1 MNSSHFSHDV
11 FISFS
16 FKDQAVA
23 ENISNQLNHIY
34 GIPCWICTTEIR
46 AGDGF
51 YDIISDAIT
60 ASKVLLFVQTKNSV
74 QSKEI
79 PDEVCQAIGDGKTI
93 VSFVVEDSEL
103 RGTLKLKLSGKQFV
117 DGKKPTLDDRIEDLA
132 HELCKILDRPFKKG
146 GIAEAEEK
154 EQKPKLKATPA
165 EQLKP
170 RKHFFGRDTLL
181 DDLHKT
187 FEEGERVVFLQGI
200 GGIGKTQIA
209 KNYVKKY
216 GAEYDTIVYATYGG
230 NIRDLILSDAPF
242 TFDPPMNRLTKADGS
257 KESDAEFFERKIAA
271 LRACATE
278 KTLLILD
285 NFDTIYD
292 EQFDTL
298 KDIGG
303 RLLVTTRCDYS
314 KNNRVVQID
323 PIEKIEDLKKVFL
336 KNYDGYDVSEDDP
349 ALTEL
354 IELVNRHTYTIE
366 LLAQHMEI
374 SGQTAGEMVEALK
387 KEGIR
392 SLNEE
397 VGAVGEKTEIAYKN
411 LLKMFRIFSLTAEER
426 QVLTLLSLMPL
437 EGVNERDFRS
447 WAELKSRKVILN
459 LQKRSLIIENV
470 GGIALHPIVRDVVRC
485 EAPANEENCE
495 VFLARFTETIHEDKT
510 WHLSKYE
517 KDRYALI
524 VKELL
529 TVFHEI
535 TAKTQPLYHHSES
548 LLAYSVDPSLALQLA
563 KKLYDYNSQTFG
575 QESFKTAHAAFKI
588 GWIYSFNSYLPN
600 SLSYAQEWLSRSIS
614 LFEKITFQNER
625 EHAVFVQTKTNLA
638 KTYMEAHESKV
649 SITPDERAV
658 ITNCK
663 VNLARSYRVSYELTQ
678 NPEHHNLSKKYAQ
691 EAFEHAQ
698 NTIPA
703 SHPQYAKAAG
713 ALLQLAEVLFNEQSY
728 EKALDHIEK
737 AEKIILTLYKED
749 DSDSMYALTRKSFAL
764 YYVGRIPEAAMLAKK
779 SALGYAAY
787 VGEEHPHVCATY
799 ALLGDCNVAMGNSTE
814 AQKAYEKALK
824 IARRIYAPDA
834 RQLQEIEE
842 KLKSIGCDRG
852 TL

>member
-563 KKLYDYNSQTFG
+563 KKL
-575 QESFKTAHAAFKI
+575 
-588 GWIYSFNSYLPN
+588 
-600 SLSYAQEWLSRSIS
+600 
-614 LFEKITFQNER
+614 
-625 EHAVFVQTKTNLA
+625 
-638 KTYMEAHESKV
+638 
-649 SITPDERAV
+649 
-658 ITNCK
+658 
-663 VNLARSYRVSYELTQ
+663 
-678 NPEHHNLSKKYAQ
+678 
-691 EAFEHAQ
+691 
-698 NTIPA
+698 
-703 SHPQYAKAAG
+703 
-713 ALLQLAEVLFNEQSY
+713 
-728 EKALDHIEK
+728 
-737 AEKIILTLYKED
+737 
-749 DSDSMYALTRKSFAL
+749 
-764 YYVGRIPEAAMLAKK
+764 
-779 SALGYAAY
+779 
-787 VGEEHPHVCATY
+787 
-799 ALLGDCNVAMGNSTE
+799 
-814 AQKAYEKALK
+814 
-824 IARRIYAPDA
+824 
-834 RQLQEIEE
+834 
-842 KLKSIGCDRG
+842 
-852 TL
+852 

>member
-11 FISFS
+11 FISYS
-16 FKDQAVA
+16 SIDQQQVDY
-23 ENISNQLNHIY
+23 IVDQLQNKY
-34 GIPCWICTTEIR
+34 GIDCWICT
-46 AGDGF
+46 
-51 YDIISDAIT
+51 
-60 ASKVLLFVQTKNSV
+60 N
-74 QSKEI
+74 
-79 PDEVCQAIGDGKTI
+79 
-93 VSFVVEDSEL
+93 EL
-103 RGTLKLKLSGKQFV
+103 RGGDDWRRRVQLAIRNTRICVLMKTQSALESTEVEMEINIAKPFNKEIVPFLLDSSDVDDSPLLGFLLNCHCV
-117 DGKKPTLDDRIEDLA
+117 DGTKKPIDDCIEDLA
-132 HELCKILDRPFKKG
+132 RDLCNILDRPFKKG

-154 EQKPKLKATPA
+154 EQKLKLKATPA

-230 NIRDLILSDAPF
+230 SIRDLILSDAPF

-257 KESDAEFFERKIAA
+257 KESDAELFERKIAA

-495 VFLARFTETIHEDKT
+495 VFLENFAETIAEGKMWHNTKVEKNRYAQIAKSILQQFDQISSKTERVYDATETLLSFGSDPAYAVVLAAQLIDYYKKTRGEDSFEVARMTFKRGWVYAYNDYMHNSLT
-510 WHLSKYE
+510 LSKEFLE
-517 KDRYALI
+517 KANLLFSRIPLI
-524 VKELL
+524 GD
-529 TVFHEI
+529 FQI
-535 TAKTQPLYHHSES
+535 ASYTQTL
-548 LLAYSVDPSLALQLA
+548 V
-563 KKLYDYNSQTFG
+563 N
-575 QESFKTAHAAFKI
+575 
-588 GWIYSFNSYLPN
+588 
-600 SLSYAQEWLSRSIS
+600 LS
-614 LFEKITFQNER
+614 
-625 EHAVFVQTKTNLA
+625 KTNLRFYLNNREEHYCEKA
-638 KTYMEAHESKV
+638 IE
-649 SITPDERAV
+649 
-658 ITNCK
+658 
-663 VNLARSYRVSYELTQ
+663 LA
-678 NPEHHNLSKKYAQ
+678 
-691 EAFEHAQ
+691 EHALKLTRDAFPHGNIHHGRVAGAKMQ
-698 NTIPA
+698 LAQALIEHGEGAEALKNIEEACEILISMHTEKDNDSMNALYLKA
-703 SHPQYAKAAG
+703 SVLCRLGRFEEAKA
-713 ALLQLAEVLFNEQSY
+713 LAQKCS
-728 EKALDHIEK
+728 IE
-737 AEKIILTLYKED
+737 
-749 DSDSMYALTRKSFAL
+749 
-764 YYVGRIPEAAMLAKK
+764 YVKFI
-779 SALGYAAY
+779 
-787 VGEEHPHVCATY
+787 GENHSNIY
-799 ALLGDCNVAMGNSTE
+799 NIYLILGDCNVALGNGSQ
-814 AQKAYEKALK
+814 AQGAYEKALK